1 MMRMPPRHILGAFA
15 LLMSGCAYYDHF
27 DNRVGTYDIVA
38 AQARDSM
45 ILTNVIRASHAEP
58 LSFVQLGQINGSG
71 ASAATLGLPPLILGP
86 HVTAAT
92 SAATHV
98 LQEQAVF
105 GANPAGGSGFVGN
118 SANISGSTNFT
129 VSPSESKDF
138 YEGLLHEVDPYIL
151 QLFIQQGVSRELLF
165 YLFTDRLIV
174 ERGQEKTE
182 LRNDPLDPETFARF
196 QHFVTLAMEY
206 GLSSEPVPSKGGI
219 RNGALMSS
227 ELASGG
233 ILLKPGKS
241 GEPKKFQLC
250 FEMRYRSSTAP
261 PASNSPVCGEPTVSP
276 EEHTVSYVNHEGE
289 SVKLTVLPR
298 SAFAIFQYLGRIV
311 AAGEQGRIR
320 LSSREA
326 IDYGPLHDDFLFVVT
341 DGSSG
346 PCYLAVNYEGI
357 NYCVPAEGATN
368 TKRILGLLVQL
379 IALNTA
385 IEDVPV
391 TPTVRVVQ

>member
-1 MMRMPPRHILGAFA
+1 
-15 LLMSGCAYYDHF
+15 MSGCAYYDHF
-27 DNRVGTYDIVA
+27 DNRVGTYDVVA
-38 AQARDSM
+38 AQSRDAM

-71 ASAATLGLPPLILGP
+71 TASATAGLPSLILGP

-92 SAATHV
+92 SVLTHT
-98 LQEQAVF
+98 LQNEAVF
-105 GANPAGGSGFVGN
+105 GANPAGGSGFIGN
-118 SANISGSTNFT
+118 SANIAGSTNFT

-138 YEGLLHEVDPYIL
+138 YQGLLHEVDPLIL
-151 QLFIQQGVSRELLF
+151 QLFIQQGVSREILF

-174 ERGQEKTE
+174 DRGGQKTE
-182 LRNDPLDPETFARF
+182 LRNDPLDPETFAKF
-196 QHFVTLAMEY
+196 QHFVRLAIDY
-206 GLSSEPVPSKGGI
+206 GLSSEPVPGKGNSVMLTGP
-219 RNGALMSS
+219 
-227 ELASGG
+227 E
-233 ILLKPGKS
+233 KS
-241 GEPKKFQLC
+241 AEPKKYQLC
-250 FEMRYRSSTAP
+250 FNKMYWSPTAP
-261 PASNSPVCGEPTVSP
+261 PAANSPICGGSTVAP
-276 EEHTVSYVNHEGE
+276 EEHTVSYVGHEGE
-289 SVKLTVLPR
+289 SVKLTILPR

-311 AAGEQGRIR
+311 AAGEQGRIQ

-341 DGSSG
+341 DGSNG

>member
-1 MMRMPPRHILGAFA
+1 MRTPPCHILGALA

-27 DNRVGTYDIVA
+27 DNRVGTYDVVA
-38 AQARDSM
+38 AQSRDAM
-45 ILTNVIRASHAEP
+45 ILTNIIRASHAEP

-86 HVTAAT
+86 HVAAAT
-92 SAATHV
+92 SAAAHV
-98 LQEQAVF
+98 LQEEAVF
-105 GANPAGGSGFVGN
+105 GANPAGGSGFIGN

-138 YEGLLHEVDPYIL
+138 YQGLLHEVDPLIL
-151 QLFIQQGVSRELLF
+151 QLFIQQGVSREILF

-174 ERGQEKTE
+174 ERGGQKTE
-182 LRNDPLDPETFARF
+182 LRNDPLDAETFVKF
-196 QHFVTLAMEY
+196 QHFVRLAIDY
-206 GLSSEPVPSKGGI
+206 GLSSEPVPVKGAGREDKSAAASASDKSERSK
-219 RNGALMSS
+219 
-227 ELASGG
+227 
-233 ILLKPGKS
+233 KY
-241 GEPKKFQLC
+241 QLC
-250 FEMRYRSSTAP
+250 FNRLYWSPTAP
-261 PASNSPVCGEPTVSP
+261 PASNSPICGASTVSP
-276 EEHTVSYVNHEGE
+276 EEHTVSYVGREGE
-289 SVKLTVLPR
+289 AVKLTILPR

-326 IDYGPLHDDFLFVVT
+326 IDYGPLHDDFLFYIT

-346 PCYLAVNYEGI
+346 PCYLALNYEGI

-385 IEDVPV
+385 IEDIPV

>member
-1 MMRMPPRHILGAFA
+1 MGAPPRYILGALA

-27 DNRVGTYDIVA
+27 DNRVGAYDVVA
-38 AQARDSM
+38 AQSRDAM
-45 ILTNVIRASHAEP
+45 ILTNVVRASHAEP

-71 ASAATLGLPPLILGP
+71 AAAATLGLPSLILGP
-86 HVTAAT
+86 HIAAAT

-98 LQEQAVF
+98 LQQEAVF
-105 GANPAGGSGFVGN
+105 GANPVGGSGFVGN

-138 YEGLLHEVDPYIL
+138 YEGLLHEVDPLIL
-151 QLFIQQGVSRELLF
+151 QLFIQQGVSREILF

-174 ERGQEKTE
+174 ERNGQKTE

-196 QHFVTLAMEY
+196 QHFVRLAIDY
-206 GLSSEPVPSKGGI
+206 GLSSEPVPAKGGA
-219 RNGALMSS
+219 RSVML
-227 ELASGG
+227 SGS
-233 ILLKPGKS
+233 GKS
-241 GEPKKFQLC
+241 VEPRKYQLC
-250 FEMRYRSSTAP
+250 FNRLYWSPTAP
-261 PASNSPVCGEPTVSP
+261 PASNSPICGQPTVSA
-276 EEHTVSYVNHEGE
+276 EEHTVSYVGREGE
-289 SVKLTVLPR
+289 PVKLTVLPR

-311 AAGEQGRIR
+311 AAGEQGRIK

-326 IDYGPLHDDFLFVVT
+326 IDFGPLHDDFLFVVT

>member
-1 MMRMPPRHILGAFA
+1 MRTRPRCILGALA

-27 DNRVGTYDIVA
+27 DNRVGTYDVVA
-38 AQARDSM
+38 AQSRDAM

-86 HVTAAT
+86 QVTAA
-92 SAATHV
+92 ANATTHI
-98 LQEQAVF
+98 LQQEAVF
-105 GANPAGGSGFVGN
+105 GANPAAGNGFVGN

-138 YEGLLHEVDPYIL
+138 YTGLLHEVDPYIL
-151 QLFIQQGVSRELLF
+151 QLFIQQGASREILF

-174 ERGQEKTE
+174 QRGQERTE
-182 LRNDPLDPETFARF
+182 LRNDPLDPETFAKF

-206 GLSSEPVPSKGGI
+206 GLSSEPVPVKGASRETGSV
-219 RNGALMSS
+219 MVSS
-227 ELASGG
+227 LD
-233 ILLKPGKS
+233 KS
-241 GEPKKFQLC
+241 QPPKKFQLC
-250 FEMRYRSSTAP
+250 FDRLYWSPTAP
-261 PASNSPVCGEPTVSP
+261 PASNSPICGQSIVSA
-276 EEHTVSYVNHEGE
+276 EEHTVIYVGHDGE
-289 SVKLTVLPR
+289 LVKLQILPR

-326 IDYGPLHDDFLFVVT
+326 IDYGPLHDDFLFYVT

-346 PCYLAVNYEGI
+346 PCYLSVNYEGI